1 MPTLEITTRSGERC
15 SVEAAAGATL
25 KQALI
30 DGGIS
35 EILALTSC
43 GGFCS
48 CGTCHVFI
56 DEKHFAQLPPVKP
69 DEDALLD
76 FHDARTPYSRLSCQV
91 KLTDD
96 LNGMGVTVAPV
107 L

>member
-1 MPTLEITTRSGERC
+1 MPTLEVTSRSGEQHR
-15 SVEAAAGATL
+15 VEAVAGATL
-25 KQALI
+25 KQALV

-35 EILALTSC
+35 EINALSSC

-56 DEKHFAQLPPVKP
+56 DERDFAQLPPLKP
-69 DEDALLD
+69 EENGLLD
-76 FHDARTPYSRLSCQV
+76 FHDARTPFSRLSCQV
-91 KLTDD
+91 KLTDALD
-96 LNGMGVTVAPV
+96 GMRVTIAPP